1 MKSWVAY
8 GGRTAL
14 NTQIKLGL
22 GSSDVPEPTLV
33 ENRGQVAKSATT
45 RKNFD
50 VVYDMVMSARR
61 VTFVQIADALSLSYR
76 TVNTSLQIE
85 LKVMCAA

>member
-61 VTFVQIADALSLSYR
+61 VTFVQIADALGLSYR